1 MSARAVVFA
10 YHDVGDRC
18 LRALVSHGWDVPLVL
33 THEPDPRETP
43 WFASV
48 AATAKELDIPVLM
61 PATSDPP
68 GLTRTVSQIRPDFIF
83 SFYYRSLLAEPLLRT
98 ARRGALNMHG
108 SLLPRFR
115 GRSPVNWA
123 ILRGERHTGATL
135 HHMVE
140 RADAGDIVDQLAVPI
155 LIDDDA
161 RQVMAKVTL
170 AAETVLARNLTALAE
185 GTAPRHP
192 QDLNKGEY
200 CGRRTPEDGRIDWR
214 ASARTIHDLV
224 RAVAP
229 PFPGAFTDVNDK
241 RWWLHRTRL
250 MPGQPVGAGV
260 PRLYGE
266 DGRCFIA
273 CVDGGVLE
281 LLAATTAEG
290 SIDLRTLADQLA
302 RKPMPLR

>member
-1 MSARAVVFA
+1 LSVRAVVFA
-10 YHDVGDRC
+10 NHDLGDRC
-18 LRALVSHGWDVPLVL
+18 LRALVSHGWDVPLVV
-33 THEPDPRETP
+33 THEPDPRETQ

-48 AATAKELDIPVLM
+48 AATAKELEIPVLM
-61 PATSDPP
+61 PPTPDQP
-68 GLTRTVSQIRPDFIF
+68 GLTRTVSELRPDFIF
-83 SFYYRSLLAEPLLRT
+83 SFYYRSLLPEPLLHT

-115 GRSPVNWA
+115 GRVPVNWA
-123 ILRGERHTGATL
+123 ILKGERQTGATL
-135 HHMVE
+135 HHMIA

-161 RQVMAKVTL
+161 RQVLAKVTV
-170 AAETVLARNLTALAE
+170 AAEIVLARNLTALAD
-185 GTAPRHP
+185 GTAPRVP
-192 QDLNKGEY
+192 QNLSQGEY

-214 ASARTIHDLV
+214 SSALTLHNLV
-224 RAVAP
+224 RAIAP

-250 MPGQPVGAGV
+250 VPGKSVGSGV

-273 CVDGGVLE
+273 CADGGVLE
-281 LLAATTAEG
+281 LLAAATAEG
-290 SIDLRTLADQLA
+290 SVDLRALADQLA